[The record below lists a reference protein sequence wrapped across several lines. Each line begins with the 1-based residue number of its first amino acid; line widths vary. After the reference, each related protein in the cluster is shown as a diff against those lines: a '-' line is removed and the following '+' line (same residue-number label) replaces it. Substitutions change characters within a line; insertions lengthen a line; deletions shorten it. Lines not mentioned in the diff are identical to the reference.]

1 MRGCGLVALTG
12 GGLINVDA
20 GKSCFNFFATSRIL
34 VRILCCI
41 VTISVHAPVTA
52 KPFDKQR
59 RGVLAGG
66 NWIVDHV
73 KMIDVWPAQDTLA
86 NISTQSDGN
95 GGGPYNVTKNLAK
108 LGCGFPLAGVG
119 LIGHDADGEKIVQ
132 DCRAHAIDHAA
143 LQKCATAPTSYT
155 DVMTVA
161 GTGRRTF
168 FHQHGA
174 NALLD
179 LPHFDPGS
187 TQARIFYLGY
197 LCLLQTLDSVDAIG
211 RTKASVLLEK
221 AGALGTITVADLV
234 SNETVDFPAI
244 VNPSLPH
251 LDYLFLNEFELARL
265 VGGEASKSP
274 SQLEGQAR
282 EVLRR
287 GVRGAVIVHL
297 PQGGLCVAKDAPA
310 ILQPS
315 VRVPANLIVG
325 TAGAGDAFSAG
336 VIMGLHEGW
345 DFKRCLELG
354 VCAAAA
360 SLRDATCS
368 AAIEPWQDCLALGR
382 NLGFHPRM

>member
-1 MRGCGLVALTG
+1 
-12 GGLINVDA
+12 
-20 GKSCFNFFATSRIL
+20 
-34 VRILCCI
+34 
-41 VTISVHAPVTA
+41 VTA
-52 KPFDKQR
+52 QLFDKKR

-73 KMIDVWPAQDTLA
+73 KMIDVWPTQDTLA
-86 NISTQSDGN
+86 NISVQSDGN
-95 GGGPYNVTKNLAK
+95 GGGPYNVAKNLAK

-119 LIGHDADGEKIVQ
+119 LIGHDMDGEKILQ
-132 DCRAHAIDHAA
+132 DCRTHAIEHAA
-143 LQKCATAPTSYT
+143 IQRTSAAPTSYT

-161 GTGRRTF
+161 GSGRRTF

-179 LPHFDPGS
+179 LPHFNLAN
-187 TQARIFYLGY
+187 TNARIFYLGY
-197 LCLLQTLDSVDAIG
+197 LCLLRALDSVDEVG
-211 RTKASVLLEK
+211 WTRGSRLLQKAS
-221 AGALGTITVADLV
+221 ALGMITVADLV
-234 SNETVDFPAI
+234 SNETIDFPAT

-251 LDYLFLNEFELARL
+251 LDYLFLNEFELALL
-265 VGGEASKSP
+265 VGGEAGKKP
-274 SQLEGQAR
+274 EQLESQAR

-297 PQGGLCVAKDAPA
+297 PEGALCVVKDSPA

-315 VRVPANLIVG
+315 VRMLANLIVG

-345 DFKRCLELG
+345 NFEHCLELG
-354 VCAAAA
+354 VCVAAA

-368 AAIEPWQDCLALGR
+368 AAIESWQNCLALGR
-382 NLGFHPRM
+382 KMGFHAGI